1 MAQIFF
7 HNDGIVEV
15 LENGVHAGSRVVNG
29 TSWYDALQDNFLK
42 CLDVSESKTKVIELV
57 RDQASL
63 SALGTI
69 TEYFTIE
76 TSSLPIPA
84 QENLD
89 LANRASVTASEML
102 SAVVWADDIDANYIY
117 SRESE
122 E

>member
-7 HNDGIVEV
+7 HNDCIVEV
-15 LENGVHAGSRVVNG
+15 LENGVHAGSRVVDG
-29 TSWYDALQDNFLK
+29 TSWDDALQDNFLK
-42 CLDVSESKTKVIELV
+42 CLDVSESKTEVIELV

-76 TSSLPIPA
+76 TSALPIPA
-84 QENLD
+84 QESLD

>member
-1 MAQIFF
+1 M
-7 HNDGIVEV
+7 
-15 LENGVHAGSRVVNG
+15 
-29 TSWYDALQDNFLK
+29 K
-42 CLDVSESKTKVIELV
+42 CLDVHESKTEVIELV

-69 TEYFTIE
+69 TDYFTVE
-76 TSSLPIPA
+76 TSALPIPA

-122 E
+122 D

>member
-7 HNDGIVEV
+7 HNDCIVEV
-15 LENGVHAGSRVVNG
+15 LENGVHAGSRVVDG
-29 TSWYDALQDNFLK
+29 TSWDDALQDNFLK
-42 CLDVSESKTKVIELV
+42 CLDVSESKTEVIELV

-69 TEYFTIE
+69 TEYFTIK
-76 TSSLPIPA
+76 TSALPIPS

-89 LANRASVTASEML
+89 LSNRASVTASEML

>member
-42 CLDVSESKTKVIELV
+42 CLDVSESKTEVIELV
-57 RDQASL
+57 RDQSSL

-69 TEYFTIE
+69 TDYFTIE
-76 TSSLPIPA
+76 TSALPIPA
-84 QENLD
+84 QESLD
-89 LANRASVTASEML
+89 LSNRASVTASEML
-102 SAVVWADDIDANYIY
+102 SAVVWADDMDANYIY

>member
-7 HNDGIVEV
+7 QNDSIVEV

-42 CLDVSESKTKVIELV
+42 CLDVSESKAEVIELV

-76 TSSLPIPA
+76 TSSLSIPA
-84 QENLD
+84 QESLD

-102 SAVVWADDIDANYIY
+102 SAVVWADDMDANYIY

-122 E
+122 D

>member
-7 HNDGIVEV
+7 HNDCIVEV
-15 LENGVHAGSRVVNG
+15 LENGVHAGSRVVDG
-29 TSWYDALQDNFLK
+29 TSWDDALQDNFLK
-42 CLDVSESKTKVIELV
+42 CLDVSESKTEVIELV

-76 TSSLPIPA
+76 TSALPIPA
-84 QENLD
+84 QESLD
-89 LANRASVTASEML
+89 LSNRASVTASEML
-102 SAVVWADDIDANYIY
+102 SAVVWADGMDANYIY

-122 E
+122 D

>member
-7 HNDGIVEV
+7 HNDCIVEV
-15 LENGVHAGSRVVNG
+15 LENGVHAGSRVVDG
-29 TSWYDALQDNFLK
+29 TSWDDALQDNFLK
-42 CLDVSESKTKVIELV
+42 CLDVSESKTEVIELV

-76 TSSLPIPA
+76 TSTLPIPA
-84 QENLD
+84 QESLD

-102 SAVVWADDIDANYIY
+102 SAVVWADDMDANYIY

>member
-7 HNDGIVEV
+7 QNDSIVEV

-42 CLDVSESKTKVIELV
+42 CLDVSESKAEVIELV

-84 QENLD
+84 QESLD

-102 SAVVWADDIDANYIY
+102 SAVVWADGMDANYIY

-122 E
+122 D

>member
-42 CLDVSESKTKVIELV
+42 CLDVSESKTEVIELV
-57 RDQASL
+57 RDQSSL

-69 TEYFTIE
+69 TDYFTIE
-76 TSSLPIPA
+76 TSALPIPA
-84 QENLD
+84 QESLD
-89 LANRASVTASEML
+89 LSNRASVTASEML
-102 SAVVWADDIDANYIY
+102 SAVVWADGMDANYIY

-122 E
+122 D

>member
-7 HNDGIVEV
+7 QNDSIVEV

-42 CLDVSESKTKVIELV
+42 CLDVSESKAEVIELV

-76 TSSLPIPA
+76 TSSLSIPA
-84 QENLD
+84 QESLD

-122 E
+122 D

>member
-7 HNDGIVEV
+7 HNDSIVEV
-15 LENGVHAGSRVVNG
+15 LENGIHAGSRVVNG
-29 TSWYDALQDNFLK
+29 TSWHDALQDNFLK
-42 CLDVSESKTKVIELV
+42 CLDVSESKTEVIELI

-69 TEYFTIE
+69 TDYFTVE
-76 TSSLPIPA
+76 TSALPIPA

-89 LANRASVTASEML
+89 LANRAPVTASEMI
-102 SAVVWADDIDANYIY
+102 SAIVWADGIDANYIY

-122 E
+122 D